1 LTDDRTVR
9 LDEDFA
15 RLFGRKPDVRSEA
28 YGRVNLIGEHTD
40 YNDGFVLPTSIPQ
53 STIAAFGRRAD
64 RRVHVWS
71 GELSPGDTFEQF
83 DLAAE
88 SPRRSWIDYVQ
99 GVTQALARA
108 GFHVG
113 GFDLALR
120 STVPLGSGLSSS
132 AALQVVILRGLR
144 DLFGLTLDDVSLA
157 KLGQR
162 AEVDFVGAPVGIMD
176 QMASSLAQ
184 PGVALFIDTRS
195 LAYEQV
201 HLPADTELA
210 VINSGVAHNHAAGDY
225 RTRRAECERAAG
237 LLGVPALRDLGLGAM
252 GRVLSL
258 PDPINRRAR
267 HVITENQRV
276 LDAVAA
282 MRRGDA
288 KVLGHLFSGLARLA
302 ARRLRGVRAR
312 SGFAGVAGRSRAC
325 RSRRT
330 AHRRRLRR
338 IDRGAGSPRRSLR
351 RRRSR
356 RCGVWKAHRSRSH
369 RARATASTATELA
382 AGRRGGNW
390 PRRHGERGEFKEN
403 EVENEGF
410 AGASCYHPCPC
421 LHNCLVANQ
430 PELLPAG
437 FANPAEQVALVRK
450 PTGAAREQA
459 LSLALERFGAAR
471 LTERADDP
479 DGGSRPSGTV
489 PAAEAR
495 YAPWPELIDPR
506 LRAALES
513 RGVRQ
518 LYTHQA
524 ASLEFALSGRNVVV
538 TTPTASGKTLCYN
551 APVLSTVLAD
561 PSTRALYLF
570 PTKALAQDQL
580 AELKS

>member
-15 RLFGRKPDVRSEA
+15 RLFGRRPDVRSEA

-83 DLAAE
+83 DLSAE

-99 GVTQALARA
+99 GVAQALARA
-108 GFHVG
+108 GFQVG

-132 AALQVVILRGLR
+132 AALQVAILRGLR
-144 DLFGLTLDDVSLA
+144 DLFGMTLDDVLLA

-201 HLPADTELA
+201 HLPVDTELA

-225 RTRRAECERAAG
+225 RTRRAECERAAA

-288 KVLGHLFSGLARLA
+288 KVLGHLFSASHASQRDDYAVSVPEVDLLVSLAEAEPAVLGARLT
-302 ARRLRGVRAR
+302 GG
-312 SGFAGVAGRSRAC
+312 GFG
-325 RSRRT
+325 
-330 AHRRRLRR
+330 
-338 IDRGAGSPRRSLR
+338 GSI
-351 RRRSR
+351 
-356 RCGVWKAHRSRSH
+356 
-369 RARATASTATELA
+369 
-382 AGRRGGNW
+382 
-390 PRRHGERGEFKEN
+390 
-403 EVENEGF
+403 
-410 AGASCYHPCPC
+410 
-421 LHNCLVANQ
+421 
-430 PELLPAG
+430 
-437 FANPAEQVALVRK
+437 VALVSRGK
-450 PTGAAREQA
+450 ASGVAAR
-459 LSLALERFGAAR
+459 
-471 LTERADDP
+471 
-479 DGGSRPSGTV
+479 V
-489 PAAEAR
+489 AAEYGKRVAR
-495 YAPWPELIDPR
+495 VA
-506 LRAALES
+506 
-513 RGVRQ
+513 
-518 LYTHQA
+518 
-524 ASLEFALSGRNVVV
+524 
-538 TTPTASGKTLCYN
+538 
-551 APVLSTVLAD
+551 TVLV
-561 PSTRALYLF
+561 PQPLPPRS
-570 PTKALAQDQL
+570 
-580 AELKS
+580 